1 MLEIGVKDKDGDV
14 RVEGRVNVVLKG
26 SVMEVKFRDRE
37 VGNVWEVVW

>member
-26 SVMEVKFRDRE
+26 IVMEVKLRDRE

>member
-26 SVMEVKFRDRE
+26 IVMEVKFRDRK

>member
-14 RVEGRVNVVLKG
+14 RVERRVNVVLKG
-26 SVMEVKFRDRE
+26 IVMEVKFRDRE

>member
-26 SVMEVKFRDRE
+26 IVMEVKFRDRE